1 MAYDEFLADRARQIL
16 RNEHIAFEE
25 KKMMG
30 GLCFMVNEKMCF
42 GLDMDKNKN
51 SSRLMCRVGKDN
63 DEKLLARAHCS
74 PMDFTRRAMRGYIFV
89 SSEGLDTDEQ
99 LIFWIQQ
106 CLDFNPKAN
115 RSKKKRKK
123 N

>member
-16 RNEHIAFEE
+16 RSEHIAFEE

-42 GLDMDKNKN
+42 GLDIDKNNN
-51 SSRLMCRVGKDN
+51 SSRLMCRVGGDN
-63 DEKLLARAHCS
+63 YEKLLAQPHCK
-74 PMDFTRRAMRGYIFV
+74 PMDLTGRAMRGYVFV

-99 LIFWIQQ
+99 LAFWIRQ
-106 CLDFNPKAN
+106 CLLFNPEAT
-115 RSKKKRKK
+115 RSRKK
-123 N
+123 PKKN